1 MSTSQAVGSPRAQ
14 SIVSFLNPLIQR
26 LLRVGLP
33 YGPHALLTVRGRTSG
48 VPRTFLHLRAT
59 STPEEFVAVARV
71 HPMFELRSRVARGP
85 EVEGP

>member
-1 MSTSQAVGSPRAQ
+1 M
-14 SIVSFLNPLIQR
+14 
-26 LLRVGLP
+26 
-33 YGPHALLTVRGRTSG
+33 GRY
-48 VPRTFLHLRAT
+48 LHLGAT